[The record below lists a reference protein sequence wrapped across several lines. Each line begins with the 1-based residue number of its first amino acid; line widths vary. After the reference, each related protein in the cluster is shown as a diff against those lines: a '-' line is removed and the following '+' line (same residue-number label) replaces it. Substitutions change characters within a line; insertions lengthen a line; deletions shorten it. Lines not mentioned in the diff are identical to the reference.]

1 MVPPEI
7 GHARP
12 LAIAFGLAASAA
24 VAPLQSACAASGGP
38 PMTLPIVAGL
48 AVGIVLCAALAIVSL
63 IQVQRQRRQIA
74 DLMARLDLAEAVGS
88 GPCAPLSR
96 TVTAEPESPPL
107 DDVLA
112 GRTSYVAAMVA
123 GAGSDA
129 TSLAD
134 RTIVAI
140 HGRLGDPLS
149 PADLADELFVSLRTL
164 ERVLA
169 ATLECSP
176 RQLIVTMKMREARRL
191 LLAGDLRVGEV
202 ASRLGFPTAA
212 HFSTRF
218 KSFYGCAP
226 SRLVR
231 GAANDG

>member
-1 MVPPEI
+1 MAEDSFPS
-7 GHARP
+7 
-12 LAIAFGLAASAA
+12 AFDE
-24 VAPLQSACAASGGP
+24 VA
-38 PMTLPIVAGL
+38 PMTLPLVLGLLAGIAGC
-48 AVGIVLCAALAIVSL
+48 AVLAALALV
-63 IQVQRQRRQIA
+63 QVQRQRRQIA
-74 DLMARLDLAEAVGS
+74 DLMARLDLAELEAS
-88 GPCAPLSR
+88 GTRAPLSPA
-96 TVTAEPESPPL
+96 VSAEPEEPPP

-123 GAGSDA
+123 GVGSDA

-134 RTIVAI
+134 RTILAI
-140 HGRLGDPLS
+140 HDRLGDPLS

-164 ERVLA
+164 ERLLA
-169 ATLECSP
+169 ATLECTP
-176 RQLIVTMKMREARRL
+176 RQLILTMKMREARRL
-191 LLAGDLRVGEV
+191 LLQGNVRVGEV

-231 GAANDG
+231 VAANDG